1 MHILQMRDGGEI
13 SQESQ
18 GFISSRTRW
27 QVFRPCHDRLPF
39 GIERNG
45 QRNFNFRIRQHGYQ
59 LEAGAVRAAAP
70 TGAAARSLAV
80 TADVAGI
87 FLTRHPW
94 GGGKLPG
101 PGDRVQAGEVVGL
114 LQIGLLLAPVLAPV
128 AGRLGKTLLSPG
140 AQAGYGTRLMEIFGG
155 DS

>member
-1 MHILQMRDGGEI
+1 MTEARSDETNPIPAHAWPLIAGWLKAADVDCIELTSGGAALRMVR
-13 SQESQ
+13 
-18 GFISSRTRW
+18 GG
-27 QVFRPCHDRLPF
+27 D
-39 GIERNG
+39 
-45 QRNFNFRIRQHGYQ
+45 GYQ

-70 TGAAARSLAV
+70 TGAAASSLAV

-87 FLTRHPW
+87 FLTRHPS